1 MGKSEANMP
10 YIQQDNLNNISYDEI
25 QFNIDD
31 QRLLDTL
38 FTDTRGKSIFCLAR
52 YSTLEKID
60 WKVNV

>member
-31 QRLLDTL
+31 QRFLDTL
-38 FTDTRGKSIFCLAR
+38 FTDTRGKSSSYFA
-52 YSTLEKID
+52 
-60 WKVNV
+60 